1 MGMATLQFYK
11 NKYNYPD
18 FSPTLT
24 VYGSSLPS
32 TPVGIS
38 LKNGKLRVMGNM
50 NDFMS
55 CNYVGITR
63 DSKTIY
69 AWIDDVEFHTDSS
82 FYVSYI
88 VDAYRTYRS
97 KLEYGNQFIK
107 RGPTPTKKFDE
118 LLGSL
123 KETNEITSTVRS
135 FPNSNKRYAVVQQRV
150 LGGGETFSTTPVQPS
165 PYRFYFCPYD
175 VNDWTSATP
184 IDNLLRAFA
193 DKGEL
198 SEDIVTLYSIPY
210 INTNNM
216 ALTDLTV
223 GFPSGT
229 VSIEGWYQMLDTIGE
244 GTHASNITRSTPL
257 FFPDNLT
264 KVNHFVMIVIPDG
277 GIMSVPDELIG
288 LENKTLYLR
297 QDVDIFSGAVNYMIT
312 TDNGETPYHLSVR
325 GSTTGSIPIL
335 SDPYDTYISQNQNAI
350 TTSLMGDVAS
360 IGLGIG
366 ALSSGNALIGGGTLA
381 SGIKGITNTFSGLAD
396 AKNSA
401 QSNPPA
407 FLGTALAANF
417 HQKFWI
423 VVMKTKVTNEEE
435 VNTNFGYPH
444 NMVAPLVPPASGYI
458 QTDGCNVS
466 SDGSVPL
473 WAISEI
479 NRLFDSGILFK
490 E

>member
-1 MGMATLQFYK
+1 MGMARLQFYK
-11 NKYNYPD
+11 NKYNYPN

-24 VYGSSLPS
+24 AYGNSLPS

-50 NDFMS
+50 DDFMS

-123 KETNEITSTVRS
+123 KGTNEITRIAGS
-135 FPNSNKRYAVVQQRV
+135 FLNSNKRYAVVQQKV
-150 LGGGETFSTTPVQPS
+150 ISGGETFSTTPVQPS

-175 VNDWTSATP
+175 VNDWTSASP
-184 IDNLLRAFA
+184 IKDLLTAFA

-216 ALTDLTV
+216 NLTTLRV
-223 GFPSGT
+223 NFASGA
-229 VSIEGWYQMLDTIGE
+229 VNIDGWFQMMDTGGE
-244 GTHASNITRSTPL
+244 DTYATNITQNIPL
-257 FFPDNLT
+257 FFPDDLT
-264 KVNHFVMIVIPDG
+264 KVNHSVMLVIPDA
-277 GIMSVPDELIG
+277 GIISVPDELI
-288 LENKTLYLR
+288 EMEDITLYLR
-297 QDVDIFSGAVNYMIT
+297 QDVDIFSGAVNYTIT
-312 TDNGETPYHLSVR
+312 SGNGSIPYHLSVR

-350 TTSLMGDVAS
+350 TTSLFGDVAS
-360 IGLGIG
+360 IGVGIG
-366 ALSSGNALIGGGTLA
+366 AISSGNALIGAGTLA

-396 AKNSA
+396 AKNASH
-401 QSNPPA
+401 SNPPA

-435 VNTNFGYPH
+435 VNSNFGYPH
-444 NMVAPLVPPASGYI
+444 NMIAPLVPPTTGYI

-466 SDGSVPL
+466 SDGTVPL
-473 WAISEI
+473 WAVNEI

-490 E
+490 